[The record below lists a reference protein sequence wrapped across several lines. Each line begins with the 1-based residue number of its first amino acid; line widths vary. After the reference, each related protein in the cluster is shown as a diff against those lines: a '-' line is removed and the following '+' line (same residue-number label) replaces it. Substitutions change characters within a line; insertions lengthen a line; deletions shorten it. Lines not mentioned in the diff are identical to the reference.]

1 MSKNGEFKCVKSE
14 TFANLNSPSSTA
26 SSSMKSRPPSVGS
39 ADGEK
44 RNSVSKENQHPLQH
58 QHTTPPATVL
68 DTQPRLV
75 GLSQPFF
82 TTNPHTPT
90 KEDQMAA
97 IDKAMS
103 NRSGQGKLRVLV
115 ADDNSTNIEVVSR
128 MLKLE
133 DIYDVTIAKDG
144 QEAYDLV
151 KATMENNERFDVIF
165 MDIQMPNL
173 DGLQST
179 RLIRKMGYS
188 APIVALTAFSEES
201 NVRECMESGMDEFLS
216 KPIRRPAL
224 KQVLKRFATIEEE
237 PETLSLRTPARTP
250 EEKGD
255 PLANGHAVHPDSNG
269 EISPKTNGHP
279 PPGPTTGS

>member
-1 MSKNGEFKCVKSE
+1 MSRIGEFL
-14 TFANLNSPSSTA
+14 FFSPFSVGQALTLLRSSSTA
-26 SSSMKSRPPSVGS
+26 SSSLKSRPPSVGS
-39 ADGEK
+39 VDETV
-44 RNSVSKENQHPLQH
+44 RNSLSLENHNHPPPP
-58 QHTTPPATVL
+58 TTTVL
-68 DTQPRLV
+68 DNKPRLV

-82 TTNPHTPT
+82 ATNPHTTPS

-97 IDKAMS
+97 IDRAMS
-103 NRSGQGKLRVLV
+103 NHRETGQGKLRVLV

-151 KATMENNERFDVIF
+151 KANMENNQRFDVIF

-201 NVRECMESGMDEFLS
+201 NVKECMESGMDEFLS

-224 KQVLKRFATIEEE
+224 KQVLKKFATIEEE
-237 PETLSLRTPARTP
+237 PEGGTPAQTP
-250 EEKGD
+250 EERGD
-255 PLANGHAVHPDSNG
+255 PLEGEGIAKESNG
-269 EISPKTNGHP
+269 FHPTLAAPKTVP
-279 PPGPTTGS
+279 PVALN